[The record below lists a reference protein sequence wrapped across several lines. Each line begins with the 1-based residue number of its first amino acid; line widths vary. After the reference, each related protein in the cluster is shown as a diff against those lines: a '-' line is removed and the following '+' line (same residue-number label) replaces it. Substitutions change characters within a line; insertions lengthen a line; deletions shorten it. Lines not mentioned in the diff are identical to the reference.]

1 MGIDTYI
8 VVGGEHEISR
18 IGGFSLWGEG
28 GVNVS
33 QDLRDTIPFGMGKSC
48 YKVFVHDTQGVS
60 IYEYVCGSS
69 KAM

>member
-1 MGIDTYI
+1 MRTDTYI
-8 VVGGEHEISR
+8 VVGGEPKISR

-48 YKVFVHDTQGVS
+48 YKVSVCDTQGVS
-60 IYEYVCGSS
+60 IYEYACGSN